1 MMSVFAY
8 VLVDLIHFA
17 KIIFLCDMYLKFD
30 TRNEKY
36 KKFVIGIE
44 VICMS
49 VISIFTYYCKNEGLV
64 LFISILAVSGLVFTL
79 YKEKFINVIV
89 AVTWITFTVSM
100 IDTMSTVM
108 SDLIANLIGLV
119 NDSVIRL
126 GASVVSLVFIFIVG
140 KMYCKKY
147 DNGIKTIGIKNLFL
161 FTLLALVDAV
171 IITVSAYI
179 TINES
184 PGEHRILYSVSFI
197 LVIIGMYI
205 QLGAVIL
212 LFMQRN
218 VLQEKKQ
225 ITEKYLNEQIS
236 HYEYLEK
243 RETET
248 KKFRHDLRNHM
259 QVISDLAH
267 NGEYEK
273 IEHYLD
279 VMNMKIENFGNL
291 VTVQHGIVDSII
303 NKYYS
308 LALQSGISMNIKGIF
323 PKECSIEPYDLCT
336 IFSNVLSNALEAT
349 IEADEKVI
357 NLECRYNDKNI
368 IIVVSNTYKDV
379 GQFDGEKIK
388 TRKDDIDYHGYG
400 LTNIRESIQKHS
412 GVLDIETK
420 NGVFTISLMLNYV
433 GNEVV

>member
-1 MMSVFAY
+1 MSISCYIIADIIHY
-8 VLVDLIHFA
+8 IKILI
-17 KIIFLCDMYLKFD
+17 LCNMLLKFEP
-30 TRNEKY
+30 RKRGCREI
-36 KKFVIGIE
+36 VVLIGA
-44 VICMS
+44 VLMVLSS
-49 VISIFTYYCKNEGLV
+49 VATYVCSNALIVLLISV
-64 LFISILAVSGLVFTL
+64 LSLSIILCAI
-79 YKEKFINVIV
+79 YKETESTMIIS
-89 AVTWITFTVSM
+89 AVWITFSM
-100 IDTMSTVM
+100 SLIDTMSSILMDVIV
-108 SDLIANLIGLV
+108 DLLKIDNQNVSRIGFA
-119 NDSVIRL
+119 II
-126 GASVVSLVFIFIVG
+126 SLVFIYFIGVI
-140 KMYCKKY
+140 YHKKY
-147 DNGIKTIGIKNLFL
+147 GEGIKGLGIKNLLL
-161 FTLLALVDAV
+161 FTLLVIVDAFV
-171 IITVSAYI
+171 VMAMAGVTLKENLVNYK
-179 TINES
+179 
-184 PGEHRILYSVSFI
+184 ILYSVAFI
-197 LVIIGMYI
+197 LVIIGIFI

-218 VLQEKKQ
+218 VFKEKKQ
-225 ITEKYLNEQIS
+225 ITEKYLDEQIS
-236 HYEYLEK
+236 HYEYLER

-323 PKECSIEPYDLCT
+323 PKECYIEPYDLCT